1 MTTLTVQETVEMVS
15 ILSKKKLNVSV
26 KRLKNQIIL
35 STLIWDF
42 YFQLSKSKK
51 YYYFDDVVINNNK
64 LDEESLDL
72 KIRLI
77 RELFSKK
84 YISDG

>member
-15 ILSKKKLNVSV
+15 ILSKKKLDVSI
-26 KRLKNQIIL
+26 KKIKNQIVL

-42 YFQLSKSKK
+42 YFQLSESKK
-51 YYYFDDVVINNNK
+51 YYYFDNVIINNSR

-84 YISDG
+84 YIIDN

>member
-1 MTTLTVQETVEMVS
+1 MTTLTVKETVEMVS

-51 YYYFDDVVINNNK
+51 YYYFDNMIINNSK

-72 KIRLI
+72 KIRLM